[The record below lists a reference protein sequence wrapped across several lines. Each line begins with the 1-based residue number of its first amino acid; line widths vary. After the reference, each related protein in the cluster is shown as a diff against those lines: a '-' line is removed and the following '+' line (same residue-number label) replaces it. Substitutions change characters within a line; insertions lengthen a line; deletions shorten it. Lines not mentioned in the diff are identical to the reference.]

1 MGEKNMRK
9 HSQEFS
15 KWLLIQESVL
25 IWIITISFIVLSF
38 YCVMNQFFGE
48 LPWLAAMV
56 GFPWTAYGVSQTFY
70 YKKATAENTEGGIQY
85 QNLIQ
90 DLSNRIDEY
99 EDQSGLGI
107 DLEQIL
113 SDLEDFDEEINNK
126 EIIEEE
132 IVDIADSDIAVG

>member
-1 MGEKNMRK
+1 
-9 HSQEFS
+9 
-15 KWLLIQESVL
+15 
-25 IWIITISFIVLSF
+25 
-38 YCVMNQFFGE
+38 MNQFFGE